1 MSASMKQLY
10 SAKDALEAHDLR
22 LFLAAHG
29 IEAKVFGDNNALES
43 VFAFTPSSAPAVF
56 VQPSEFE
63 QAVKLLEEF
72 GDRPAK
78 HVTQGTWTCD
88 NCHQVVDEQ
97 FDTCWK
103 CEAPRGDSVVILDAQ
118 VALTPPDDTTPAVTS
133 EEPELK
139 STAAPLSQP
148 FSPRSVWEIRLE
160 VAVVLAVA
168 WFPYFVYGLLPESQR
183 SDEWSFAIDSVW
195 SIINSVPVVA
205 VVLYIMYRSELPWS
219 VYGLKRPRLF
229 DVVSGFCILVAT
241 SMLLTIL
248 ALPLSVAWGADIA
261 SDFTESSYEF
271 LYPSTPTEFIILA
284 LMVIAI
290 GVVEEFAMR
299 GYLIPRL
306 EKLLNSTFKSI
317 AVSSLIF
324 ASYHLYQ
331 GIGAAI
337 WIFFVGVAFG
347 CAFCWLRRIWPL
359 VIAHAL
365 MDFVALSA
373 VTK

>member
-1 MSASMKQLY
+1 MKQLY

-56 VQPSEFE
+56 VQPTDFE
-63 QAVKLLEEF
+63 QAVNLIEEF
-72 GDRPAK
+72 CDRPAK
-78 HVTQGTWTCD
+78 HMPQGTWTCD
-88 NCHQVVDEQ
+88 NCHQVVEEQ

-103 CEAPRGDSVVILDAQ
+103 CETPRGDAVVILDAQ
-118 VALTPPDDTTPAVTS
+118 VALTPPDDTSPAVAS
-133 EEPELK
+133 EKPELTQ
-139 STAAPLSQP
+139 TAARSPQP
-148 FSPRSVWEIRLE
+148 FSTRSAWEIRFE

-168 WFPYFVYGLLPESQR
+168 WFPYCVYGLLPESQR
-183 SDEWSFAIDSVW
+183 SDEWSFVVDSIW
-195 SIINSVPVVA
+195 SISNSVPVVA

-219 VYGLKRPRLF
+219 AYGFKRPRLF

-241 SMLLTIL
+241 SMLLTAL
-248 ALPLSVAWGADIA
+248 ALPLFVAWGADPA
-261 SDFTESSYEF
+261 SEFMESSYEF

-284 LMVIAI
+284 LMAIAI
-290 GVVEEFAMR
+290 GVGEEFAMR

-306 EKLLNSTFKSI
+306 EQLFHSTFKSI

-331 GIGAAI
+331 GIGSTI
-337 WIFFVGVAFG
+337 WIFFVGLAFG

-359 VIAHAL
+359 VIAHAF
-365 MDFVALSA
+365 MDFVALSGA
-373 VTK
+373 AN